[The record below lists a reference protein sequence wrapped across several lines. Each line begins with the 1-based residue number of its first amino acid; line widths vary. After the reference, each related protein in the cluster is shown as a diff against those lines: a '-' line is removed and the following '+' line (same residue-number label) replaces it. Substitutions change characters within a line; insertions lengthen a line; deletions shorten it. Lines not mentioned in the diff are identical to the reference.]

1 MVAQADGMDR
11 IYHCAVGATIAVGT
25 SAGHHALRIAQFYPV
40 KTLVSA
46 AHASATIAALVGLT
60 NTPTRARDLKELKL
74 LGHRKPPA
82 YRYK

>member
-1 MVAQADGMDR
+1 MGWIGFIIALLAQPSLSAQAQD
-11 IYHCAVGATIAVGT
+11 ITL
-25 SAGHHALRIAQFYPV
+25 LRIAQFYPV

-46 AHASATIAALVGLT
+46 AHAAATIAALVGLT
-60 NTPTRARDLKELKL
+60 NTPTGARDLKELKL

>member
-11 IYHCAVGATIAVGT
+11 IYHCSVGATIAVGT
-25 SAGHHALRIAQFYPV
+25 SAV

-46 AHASATIAALVGLT
+46 AHAAATIAALVGLT
-60 NTPTRARDLKELKL
+60 NTPTGARDLKELKL